1 VRAENDLLE
10 LVSTGHKP
18 RSAPITVTV
27 AKLSQ
32 TVAKLSQILAALIRV
47 PSTARENKGR
57 AVLYSSNPALA
68 GLKERL

>member
-10 LVSTGHKP
+10 SVSTDHKS
-18 RSAPITVTV
+18 RSACITVTIGR
-27 AKLSQ
+27 
-32 TVAKLSQILAALIRV
+32 LSQILAALFQVLSI
-47 PSTARENKGR
+47 ARKNEGR